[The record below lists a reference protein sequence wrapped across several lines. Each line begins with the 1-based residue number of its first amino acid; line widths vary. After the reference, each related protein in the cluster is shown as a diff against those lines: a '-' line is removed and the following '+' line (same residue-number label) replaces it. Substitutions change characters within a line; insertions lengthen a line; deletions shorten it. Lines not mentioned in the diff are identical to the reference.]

1 MALCQDQEYIL
12 LVSDGIF
19 DYLDNQSI
27 HELVLGYSQNPE
39 NTLHFCCAE
48 AVNAVIKAAMQ
59 RESTDNLSVV
69 IIALKPFMRSEIT
82 VRRLPSEIR
91 EIPSSASTR

>member
-1 MALCQDQEYIL
+1 VALCPDQEYIL
-12 LVSDGIF
+12 LGSDGIF

-27 HELVLGYSQNPE
+27 HELVLGYSQNTE
-39 NTLHFCCAE
+39 NSLHFCCAE
-48 AVNAVIKAAMQ
+48 AVNAVIRAAMQ

-69 IIALKPFMRSEIT
+69 IIALKPFMREIT

-91 EIPSSASTR
+91 EMPSSARTR